1 MLIMKNQRGSVAAFA
16 ALGLFL
22 FVFVASIIAGV
33 MVISKRNAFVRI
45 ENNIMMAYEESKNV
59 HSNYVLRIQEM
70 AQVPKMATK
79 QLSEII
85 KASNE
90 GRYGDDGSK
99 AVFQFLKE
107 QNPNIDQSLYTNIQK
122 EVTGGRLDFQSKITR
137 VNDNK
142 TVAYNML
149 DDTVGGFILK
159 DILGMPRKNIGYE
172 GGKDDYPVIMS
183 ETSVE
188 TFKTG
193 VDKGVKMLD

>member
-1 MLIMKNQRGSVAAFA
+1 MNTMNKQRGSVLGL
-16 ALGLFL
+16 ALMGLFL
-22 FVFVASIIAGV
+22 LIFVSGLIFTV

-45 ENNIMMAYEESKNV
+45 ENNIVTAYDESKNV

-79 QLSEII
+79 QLSEIV

-90 GRYGDDGSK
+90 GRYGADGSK

-107 QNPNIDQSLYTNIQK
+107 QNPNIDQSLFTNIQK
-122 EVTGGRLDFQSKITR
+122 EMVGGRLDFQSKITR
-137 VNDNK
+137 VIDNK
-142 TVAYNML
+142 KVAYNML

-159 DILGMPRKNIGYE
+159 DILGMPRKNIGYD

-193 VDKGVKMLD
+193 VDKGVNIL

>member
-1 MLIMKNQRGSVAAFA
+1 MNTMNKQRGSGTLAILAF
-16 ALGLFL
+16 LSLILVSCLIFG
-22 FVFVASIIAGV
+22 G

-45 ENNIMMAYEESKNV
+45 ENNIVTSYDESKNV

-90 GRYGDDGSK
+90 GRYGADGSK

-107 QNPNIDQSLYTNIQK
+107 QNPNIDQSLFTNIQK
-122 EVTGGRLDFQSKITR
+122 EMVGGRLDFQSKITR
-137 VNDNK
+137 VIDNK
-142 TVAYNML
+142 KVAYNML

-159 DILGMPRKNIGYE
+159 DILGMPRKNIGYD

-193 VDKGVKMLD
+193 VDKGVNIL

>member
-1 MLIMKNQRGSVAAFA
+1 MNTMNKQRGSGTLAI
-16 ALGLFL
+16 LGFL
-22 FVFVASIIAGV
+22 SLILVCCLIFGS

-45 ENNIMMAYEESKNV
+45 ENNIVTSYDESKNV

-90 GRYGDDGSK
+90 GRYGADGSK

-107 QNPNIDQSLYTNIQK
+107 QNPNIDQSLFTNIQK
-122 EVTGGRLDFQSKITR
+122 EMVGGRLDFQSKITR
-137 VNDNK
+137 VIDNK
-142 TVAYNML
+142 KVAYNML

-159 DILGMPRKNIGYE
+159 DILGMPRKNIGYD

-193 VDKGVKMLD
+193 VDKGVNIL

>member
-1 MLIMKNQRGSVAAFA
+1 MKTMNSQRGSAT
-16 ALGLFL
+16 L
-22 FVFVASIIAGV
+22 IIVGFISLILVSLLIFGMMA
-33 MVISKRNAFVRI
+33 ISKRNSFVRI
-45 ENNIMMAYEESKNV
+45 ENNIHFAYEESKNV

-79 QLSEII
+79 QLAEVI

-90 GRYGDDGSK
+90 GRYGADGSK

-107 QNPNIDQSLYTNIQK
+107 QNPNIPDSLYTNIQK

-149 DDTVGGFILK
+149 DDAVGGFILK
-159 DILGMPRKNIGYE
+159 DIFGMPRKNIGYE
-172 GGKDDYPVIMS
+172 GSKDDYPVIMS

-188 TFKTG
+188 TYKTG
-193 VDKGVKMLD
+193 VDKGVNIL

>member
-1 MLIMKNQRGSVAAFA
+1 M
-16 ALGLFL
+16 
-22 FVFVASIIAGV
+22 
-33 MVISKRNAFVRI
+33 ISKRNSFVRI
-45 ENNIMMAYEESKNV
+45 ENNIVTAYDESKNV

-90 GRYGDDGSK
+90 GRYGADGSK

-107 QNPNIDQSLYTNIQK
+107 QNPNIDQSLFTNIQK
-122 EVTGGRLDFQSKITR
+122 EMVGGRLDFQSKITR
-137 VNDNK
+137 VIDNK
-142 TVAYNML
+142 KVAYNML

-159 DILGMPRKNIGYE
+159 DILGMPRKNIGYD

-193 VDKGVKMLD
+193 VDKGVNIL

>member
-1 MLIMKNQRGSVAAFA
+1 MNTMNKQRGSAAVAI
-16 ALGLFL
+16 LGFL
-22 FVFVASIIAGV
+22 SLILVGCLIFGG
-33 MVISKRNAFVRI
+33 MVISKRNSFVRV
-45 ENNIMMAYEESKNV
+45 ENNITTSYDESKNV

-90 GRYGDDGSK
+90 GRYGADGSK

-107 QNPNIDQSLYTNIQK
+107 QNPNIPDSLFTNIQK
-122 EVTGGRLDFQSKITR
+122 EMVGGRLDFQSKITR
-137 VNDNK
+137 VIDNK
-142 TVAYNML
+142 KVAYNML
-149 DDTVGGFILK
+149 DDTIGGFILK
-159 DILGMPRKNIGYE
+159 DILGMPRRNIGYD

-183 ETSVE
+183 ESSVE

-193 VDKGVKMLD
+193 VDKGVNIL

>member
-1 MLIMKNQRGSVAAFA
+1 MNTMNKQRGSGTLAI
-16 ALGLFL
+16 LGFL
-22 FVFVASIIAGV
+22 SLILVSCLIFGG

-45 ENNIMMAYEESKNV
+45 ENNIVTSYDESKNV

-90 GRYGDDGSK
+90 GRYGADGSK

-107 QNPNIDQSLYTNIQK
+107 QNPNIDQSLFTNIQK
-122 EVTGGRLDFQSKITR
+122 EMVGGRLDFQSKITR
-137 VNDNK
+137 VIDNK
-142 TVAYNML
+142 KVAYNML
-149 DDTVGGFILK
+149 DDTIGGFILK
-159 DILGMPRKNIGYE
+159 DILGMPRRNIGYD

-183 ETSVE
+183 ESSVE

-193 VDKGVKMLD
+193 VDKGVNIL

>member
-1 MLIMKNQRGSVAAFA
+1 MNTMNKQRGSGTLAI
-16 ALGLFL
+16 LGFL
-22 FVFVASIIAGV
+22 SLILVCCLIFGSMA
-33 MVISKRNAFVRI
+33 ISKRNAFVRI
-45 ENNIMMAYEESKNV
+45 ENNIVTSYDESKNV

-90 GRYGDDGSK
+90 GRYGADGSK

-107 QNPNIDQSLYTNIQK
+107 QNPNIDQSLFTNIQK
-122 EVTGGRLDFQSKITR
+122 EMVGGRLDFQSKITR
-137 VNDNK
+137 VIDNK
-142 TVAYNML
+142 KVAYNML

-159 DILGMPRKNIGYE
+159 DILGMPRKNIGYD

-193 VDKGVKMLD
+193 VDKGVNIL

>member
-1 MLIMKNQRGSVAAFA
+1 MNTMNKQRGSVMGW
-16 ALGLFL
+16 ALMGLLLLTF
-22 FVFVASIIAGV
+22 FSAIIFGLMAV
-33 MVISKRNAFVRI
+33 SKRNAFVRV
-45 ENNIMMAYEESKNV
+45 ENNITTAYDESKNV

-70 AQVPKMATK
+70 AQVPKMATA

-90 GRYGDDGSK
+90 GRYGKDGSK

-122 EVTGGRLDFQSKITR
+122 EVAGGRLDFQSKITR
-137 VNDNK
+137 VIDNK
-142 TVAYNML
+142 KVAYNML

-159 DILGMPRKNIGYE
+159 DIWGMPRKNIGYD

-183 ETSVE
+183 EQSVE
-188 TFKTG
+188 TFQKG
-193 VDKGVKMLD
+193 VDKPVNML

>member
-1 MLIMKNQRGSVAAFA
+1 MNTMNKQRGSAVAWV
-16 ALGLFL
+16 LGGLFL
-22 FVFVASIIAGV
+22 FIFVSCLISVV

-45 ENNIMMAYEESKNV
+45 ENNIVTAYDESKNV

-79 QLSEII
+79 QLSEIV

-90 GRYGDDGSK
+90 GRYGADGSK

-107 QNPNIDQSLYTNIQK
+107 QNPNIDQSLFTNIQK
-122 EVTGGRLDFQSKITR
+122 EMVGGRLDFQSKITR
-137 VNDNK
+137 VIDNK
-142 TVAYNML
+142 KVAYNML

-159 DILGMPRKNIGYE
+159 DILGMPRKNIGYD

-193 VDKGVKMLD
+193 VDKGVNIL

>member
-1 MLIMKNQRGSVAAFA
+1 MNTINKQRGSAVAWV
-16 ALGLFL
+16 LGGLFL
-22 FVFVASIIAGV
+22 FIFVASFISVGL
-33 MVISKRNAFVRI
+33 VISKRNAFVRI
-45 ENNIMMAYEESKNV
+45 ENNIVIGYDESKNV

-79 QLSEII
+79 QLSEVI

-90 GRYGDDGSK
+90 GRYGADGSK

-107 QNPNIDQSLYTNIQK
+107 QNPNIPDSLYTNIQK
-122 EVTGGRLDFQSKITR
+122 EVVGGRLDFQSKITR

-142 TVAYNML
+142 KVAYNML

-159 DILGMPRKNIGYE
+159 DILGMPRKNIGYD

-193 VDKGVKMLD
+193 VDKGVNML

>member
-1 MLIMKNQRGSVAAFA
+1 MNTMNQQRGSVLGWVAM
-16 ALGLFL
+16 GLFL
-22 FVFVASIIAGV
+22 LVFVSSIIFGL
-33 MVISKRNAFVRI
+33 MVVSKRNAFVRI
-45 ENNIMMAYEESKNV
+45 ENNIHMAYEESKNV

-79 QLSEII
+79 QLSEVIM
-85 KASNE
+85 ASNQ
-90 GRYGDDGSK
+90 GRYGADGSK

-107 QNPNIDQSLYTNIQK
+107 QNPNIPNSLYENIQK

-142 TVAYNML
+142 VVAYNML

-183 ETSVE
+183 EQSVD
-188 TFKTG
+188 TFKKG
-193 VDKGVKMLD
+193 VDKPVDMMN

>member
-1 MLIMKNQRGSVAAFA
+1 MNTMNKQRGSGTLAI
-16 ALGLFL
+16 LGFL
-22 FVFVASIIAGV
+22 SLILVSCLIFGG

-45 ENNIMMAYEESKNV
+45 ENNIVTSYDESKNV

-90 GRYGDDGSK
+90 GRYGADGSK

-107 QNPNIDQSLYTNIQK
+107 QNPNIDQSLFTNIQK
-122 EVTGGRLDFQSKITR
+122 EMVGGRLDFQSKITR
-137 VNDNK
+137 VIDNK
-142 TVAYNML
+142 KVAYNML

-159 DILGMPRKNIGYE
+159 DILGMPRKNIGYD

-193 VDKGVKMLD
+193 VDKGVNIL

>member
-1 MLIMKNQRGSVAAFA
+1 MNTMNKQRGSAAVVI
-16 ALGLFL
+16 LGFL
-22 FVFVASIIAGV
+22 SLILVSCLIFGS

-45 ENNIMMAYEESKNV
+45 ENNIHMAYEESKNV

-70 AQVPKMATK
+70 AQVPKMAAK
-79 QLSEII
+79 QLSEVI

-90 GRYGDDGSK
+90 GRYGNDGSK

-107 QNPNIDQSLYTNIQK
+107 QNPNIPDSLYTNIQK
-122 EVTGGRLDFQSKITR
+122 EVTGGRLDFESKITR

-142 TVAYNML
+142 GVAYNML

-172 GGKDDYPVIMS
+172 GGPDDYKVIMS
-183 ETSVE
+183 EQSVE
-188 TFKTG
+188 TFQKG
-193 VDKGVKMLD
+193 VDKPVNML

>member
-1 MLIMKNQRGSVAAFA
+1 MNTMNKQRGSAAVVI
-16 ALGLFL
+16 LGFL
-22 FVFVASIIAGV
+22 SLILVSCLIFGG

-45 ENNIMMAYEESKNV
+45 ENNIHMAYEESKNV

-70 AQVPKMATK
+70 AQVPKMAAK
-79 QLSEII
+79 QLSEVI

-107 QNPNIDQSLYTNIQK
+107 QNPSIPDSLYTNIQK

-142 TVAYNML
+142 GVAYNML

-172 GGKDDYPVIMS
+172 GGPDDYKVIMS
-183 ETSVE
+183 EQSVE
-188 TFKTG
+188 TFQKG
-193 VDKGVKMLD
+193 VDKPVNML

>member
-1 MLIMKNQRGSVAAFA
+1 MNKQRGSGTLAI
-16 ALGLFL
+16 LGFL
-22 FVFVASIIAGV
+22 SLILVSCLIFGG

-45 ENNIMMAYEESKNV
+45 ENNIHMAYEESKNV

-70 AQVPKMATK
+70 AQVPKMAAK
-79 QLSEII
+79 QLSEVI

-107 QNPNIDQSLYTNIQK
+107 QNPSIPDSLYTNIQK

-142 TVAYNML
+142 GVAYNML

-172 GGKDDYPVIMS
+172 GGPDDYKVIMS
-183 ETSVE
+183 EQSVE
-188 TFKTG
+188 TFQKG
-193 VDKGVKMLD
+193 VDKPVNML

>member
-1 MLIMKNQRGSVAAFA
+1 MNKMNKQRGSAAVAI
-16 ALGLFL
+16 LGFL
-22 FVFVASIIAGV
+22 SLILVGCLIFGG
-33 MVISKRNAFVRI
+33 MVISKRNSFVRV
-45 ENNIMMAYEESKNV
+45 ENNITTSYDESKNV

-79 QLSEII
+79 QLAELV

-90 GRYGDDGSK
+90 GRYGADGSK

-107 QNPNIDQSLYTNIQK
+107 QNPNIPDSLFTNIQK
-122 EVTGGRLDFQSKITR
+122 EMVGGRLDFQSKITR
-137 VNDNK
+137 VIDNK
-142 TVAYNML
+142 KVAYNML

-159 DILGMPRKNIGYE
+159 DILGMPRRNIGYD

-183 ETSVE
+183 ESSVE

-193 VDKGVKMLD
+193 VDKGVNIL

>member
-1 MLIMKNQRGSVAAFA
+1 MNTMNKQRGSGTLAI
-16 ALGLFL
+16 LGFL
-22 FVFVASIIAGV
+22 SLILVSCLIFGG

-45 ENNIMMAYEESKNV
+45 ENNIHMAYEESKNV

-70 AQVPKMATK
+70 AQVPKMAAK
-79 QLSEII
+79 QLSEVI

-107 QNPNIDQSLYTNIQK
+107 QNPSIPDSLYTNIQK

-142 TVAYNML
+142 GVAYNML

-172 GGKDDYPVIMS
+172 GGPDDYKVIMS
-183 ETSVE
+183 EQSVE
-188 TFKTG
+188 TFQKG
-193 VDKGVKMLD
+193 VDKPVNML

>member
-22 FVFVASIIAGV
+22 FVFVASIIAGI
-33 MVISKRNAFVRI
+33 MVISKRNAFVRV
-45 ENNIMMAYEESKNV
+45 ENNIMTAYEESKNV

-79 QLSEII
+79 QLTEII

-90 GRYGDDGSK
+90 GRYGKDGSK

-122 EVTGGRLDFQSKITR
+122 EVSGGRLDFQSKITR
-137 VNDNK
+137 VIDNK
-142 TVAYNML
+142 KVAYNML

-159 DILGMPRKNIGYE
+159 DILGMPRKNIGYD

-193 VDKGVKMLD
+193 VDKGVQMLD

>member
-1 MLIMKNQRGSVAAFA
+1 MNTMNKQRGSVIGW
-16 ALGLFL
+16 ALMGLFGL
-22 FVFVASIIAGV
+22 IFVSGLIFTV

-45 ENNIMMAYEESKNV
+45 ENNIHMAYEESKNV

-79 QLSEII
+79 QLSEIV

-90 GRYGDDGSK
+90 GRYGNDGSK

-142 TVAYNML
+142 GVAYNML

-172 GGKDDYPVIMS
+172 GGPDDYKVIMS

-188 TFKTG
+188 TYKTG
-193 VDKGVKMLD
+193 VDKGVNML

>member
-1 MLIMKNQRGSVAAFA
+1 MNTMNKQRGSTVAWV
-16 ALGLFL
+16 LGGLFL
-22 FVFVASIIAGV
+22 FVFVASLITVGL
-33 MVISKRNAFVRI
+33 VISKRNSFVRI
-45 ENNIMMAYEESKNV
+45 ENNIVTAYDESKNV

-90 GRYGDDGSK
+90 GRYGADGSK

-107 QNPNIDQSLYTNIQK
+107 QNPNIDQSLFTNIQK
-122 EVTGGRLDFQSKITR
+122 EMVGGRLDFQSKITR
-137 VNDNK
+137 VIDNK
-142 TVAYNML
+142 KVAYNML

-159 DILGMPRKNIGYE
+159 DILGMPRKNIGYD

-193 VDKGVKMLD
+193 VDKGVNIL

>member
-1 MLIMKNQRGSVAAFA
+1 MNTMNKQRGSGTLAI
-16 ALGLFL
+16 LGFL
-22 FVFVASIIAGV
+22 SLILVCCLIFGS
-33 MVISKRNAFVRI
+33 MVISKRNSFVRI
-45 ENNIMMAYEESKNV
+45 ENNIVTSYDESKNV

-90 GRYGDDGSK
+90 GRYGADGSK

-107 QNPNIDQSLYTNIQK
+107 QNPNIDQSLFTNIQK
-122 EVTGGRLDFQSKITR
+122 EMVGGRLDFQSKITR
-137 VNDNK
+137 VIDNK
-142 TVAYNML
+142 KVAYNML

-159 DILGMPRKNIGYE
+159 DILGMPRKNIGYD

-193 VDKGVKMLD
+193 VDKGVNIL

>member
-1 MLIMKNQRGSVAAFA
+1 MNTMNKQRGSVVGWV
-16 ALGLFL
+16 LGGLFL
-22 FVFVASIIAGV
+22 LILVSCLIFTGLA
-33 MVISKRNAFVRI
+33 ISKRNSFVRI
-45 ENNIMMAYEESKNV
+45 ENNIVIGYEESKNV

-79 QLSEII
+79 QLSEVI

-90 GRYGDDGSK
+90 GRYGPDGSK

-107 QNPNIDQSLYTNIQK
+107 QNPNIPDSLYTNIQK
-122 EVTGGRLDFQSKITR
+122 EVAGGRLDFQSKITR

-142 TVAYNML
+142 GVAYNML
-149 DDTVGGFILK
+149 DDTIGGFILK
-159 DILGMPRKNIGYE
+159 DIWGLPRKNIGYE

-188 TFKTG
+188 TYKTG
-193 VDKGVKMLD
+193 VDKGVNML

>member
-1 MLIMKNQRGSVAAFA
+1 MNTINKQRGSAVAWV
-16 ALGLFL
+16 LGGLFL
-22 FVFVASIIAGV
+22 FIFVASLISVGL
-33 MVISKRNAFVRI
+33 VISKRNAFVRI
-45 ENNIMMAYEESKNV
+45 ENNIVIGYDESKNV

-79 QLSEII
+79 QLSEVI

-90 GRYGDDGSK
+90 GRYGADGSK

-107 QNPNIDQSLYTNIQK
+107 QNPNIPDSLYTNIQK
-122 EVTGGRLDFQSKITR
+122 EVVGGRLDFQSKITR

-142 TVAYNML
+142 KVAYNML

-159 DILGMPRKNIGYE
+159 DILGMPRKNIGYD

-193 VDKGVKMLD
+193 VDKGVNML

>member
-1 MLIMKNQRGSVAAFA
+1 MNTMNKQRGSGTLAV
-16 ALGLFL
+16 LGFL
-22 FVFVASIIAGV
+22 SLILVSCLIFGG

-45 ENNIMMAYEESKNV
+45 ENNIVTSYDESKNV

-90 GRYGDDGSK
+90 GRYGADGSK

-122 EVTGGRLDFQSKITR
+122 EVAGGRLDFQSKITR
-137 VNDNK
+137 VIDNK
-142 TVAYNML
+142 KVAYNML

-159 DILGMPRKNIGYE
+159 DILGMPRKNIGYD

-183 ETSVE
+183 EQSVE

-193 VDKGVKMLD
+193 VDKGVNIL